1 MLSISLNLPIDQKK
15 SFSPSKS
22 TIVRLLYR
30 FYDPNEGRI
39 LLGDQDI
46 RCVTLESVRRNL
58 SIVPQDSVLF
68 HNSIYYNIAYGRL
81 QASHEEILAA
91 SNLANLHDGIQSMP
105 MKYETQVGERGLK
118 LSGVLV
124 VYFCSSIHPST
135 HPSTHPSICPSIHIS
150 IHLSTHPPIYPSIHP
165 SIHSFIHTS
174 VYTSIHTCIHPSI
187 HQFIRPSIHPTTHP
201 SIPSPCP
208 PSIQPAS
215 VLFIIYLT
223 TSLSIFC
230 I

>member
-165 SIHSFIHTS
+165 SIHSFIHL
-174 VYTSIHTCIHPSI
+174 YIHPSI
-187 HQFIRPSIHPTTHP
+187 HAYIHRSINSSVH
-201 SIPSPCP
+201 
-208 PSIQPAS
+208 PSIQPP
-215 VLFIIYLT
+215 IHP
-223 TSLSIFC
+223 SLHLALHRFSQPAFC
-230 I
+230 L